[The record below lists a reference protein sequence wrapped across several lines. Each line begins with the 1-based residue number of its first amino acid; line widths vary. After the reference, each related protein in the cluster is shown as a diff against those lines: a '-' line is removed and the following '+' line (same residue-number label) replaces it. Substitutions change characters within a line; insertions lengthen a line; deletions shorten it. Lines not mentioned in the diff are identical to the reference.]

1 MNRLYLLF
9 LLIICFSCVENK
21 SHIDKNLPDNNVE
34 QLIEKNK
41 DKRLFLSFWAGMMYD
56 EFVKIKEF
64 ENKSG
69 NLKNDRFF
77 IHPIDFEVIN
87 DNESKR
93 IKLTYNSIDNSPY
106 YSNQEEAIIKYEKD
120 GLNEIIETLDKKYNR
135 FDKEFYINSIKTKM
149 NFPVEIKDK
158 ISYPKIDGTIINL
171 TTPYTYVHNHKSI
184 FWRDNNRVIN
194 LEYTIT
200 GDFEK
205 SIKFYLTIS
214 YALFN
219 DFTLDIEK
227 ELIEQKK
234 EIERKNKEIEQIE
247 IETAKSK
254 EHL

>member
-1 MNRLYLLF
+1 M
-9 LLIICFSCVENK
+9 
-21 SHIDKNLPDNNVE
+21 PDNSVE

-41 DKRLFLSFWAGMMYD
+41 DKRLFLSFWAGMAYD
-56 EFVKIKEF
+56 EFIKVKEY

-69 NLKNDRFF
+69 NLKDDKFSF
-77 IHPIDFEVIN
+77 HPIDFEVIN

-106 YSNQEEAIIKYEKD
+106 YTNQEEAIIKYEKD

-135 FDKEFYINSIKTKM
+135 FDKEVYINSTKTKM
-149 NFPVEIKDK
+149 NFPIEIKDK
-158 ISYPKIDGTIINL
+158 NSYPKIDGTIINF
-171 TTPYTYVHNHKSI
+171 TAPYTSVHNYRSI

-254 EHL
+254 EQL